1 MDIKIFIH
9 CDSDISLSRR
19 VLRDVKERGRDVLSI
34 LERYN
39 RFVREDFNCFVK
51 PSMKHA
57 DIIIPGGAE
66 NPSILYH
73 LFSRFRFHLGKF
85 TVTSDESAK

>member
-9 CDSDISLSRR
+9 CDSDVCLSRR
-19 VLRDVKERGRDVLSI
+19 VMRDVKERGRDVLSI

-39 RFVREDFNCFVK
+39 RFVREDFNSFVK

-57 DIIIPGGAE
+57 DLIIPGGAE
-66 NPSILYH
+66 NPSRHSY
-73 LFSRFRFHLGKF
+73 
-85 TVTSDESAK
+85 